1 MPNKQPGHKNVRYL
15 CLPYCTV
22 PTNRNIHGVKAH
34 LENPFH
40 DEWAV
45 VPGVR
50 SWTLVDKGAV
60 LLGQGEVF
68 RVRTKADGLY
78 VSVGS

>member
-1 MPNKQPGHKNVRYL
+1 MKCLLCRIHSLDTKTYL
-15 CLPYCTV
+15 CVPYRTV
-22 PTNRNIHGVKAH
+22 PTNRYGHGVKAH

-50 SWTLVDKGAV
+50 AWTLVDKGAV

-68 RVRTKADGLY
+68 
-78 VSVGS
+78 